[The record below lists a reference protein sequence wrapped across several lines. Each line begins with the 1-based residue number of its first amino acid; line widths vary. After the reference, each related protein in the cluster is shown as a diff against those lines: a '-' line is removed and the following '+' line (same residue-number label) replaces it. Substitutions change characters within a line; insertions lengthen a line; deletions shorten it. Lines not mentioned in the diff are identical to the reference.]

1 MKKKLSC
8 ACAYDSKGLIFS
20 KSIWLK
26 FSAKEK
32 VERNCAFSNSKVI
45 INSPEVTTF
54 LFQMMTSL
62 DCGHL
67 FCNSCWCEYL
77 TTKIMDDGAS
87 EMIGCPS
94 FKCQILVDDRTVM
107 KLIEEPR
114 TKLRYQHLITN
125 SFVQVRSLSTQAFF
139 RPCFGVLKCC
149 NNNLIKCFS
158 TNSPPESFYRL
169 YFWSKICQKTGCIFG
184 QLDRPQTSQ
193 KYFTKNHETGFQQ
206 DSNDT

>member
-1 MKKKLSC
+1 MKSVKVFEKNCPVPVLTILRAWLFYLSQNV
-8 ACAYDSKGLIFS
+8 
-20 KSIWLK
+20 WLK
-26 FSAKEK
+26 FSPKEN
-32 VERNCAFSNSKVI
+32 VDINSAFSNSKVI
-45 INSPEVTTF
+45 INSPGVTTF

-125 SFVQVRSLSTQAFF
+125 SFVQVRSLSTRAFL
-139 RPCFGVLKCC
+139 RSSFGVFKFC
-149 NNNLIKCFS
+149 NDDLIKCFS
-158 TNSPPESFYRL
+158 YQFSSECFLWSVFLVKSLFLCNLLDHKL
-169 YFWSKICQKTGCIFG
+169 YKNV
-184 QLDRPQTSQ
+184 
-193 KYFTKNHETGFQQ
+193 TK
-206 DSNDT
+206 S

>member
-8 ACAYDSKGLIFS
+8 ACAYDSKGLIFF

-158 TNSPPESFYRL
+158 TNSP
-169 YFWSKICQKTGCIFG
+169 QKVFTGCIFG
-184 QLDRPQTSQ
+184 QKFVKKQAVFLVNLIGHKLHKNISQ
-193 KYFTKNHETGFQQ
+193 KNHETGSQQ

>member
-1 MKKKLSC
+1 M
-8 ACAYDSKGLIFS
+8 
-20 KSIWLK
+20 
-26 FSAKEK
+26 
-32 VERNCAFSNSKVI
+32 I
-45 INSPEVTTF
+45 INSPGVTTY

-149 NNNLIKCFS
+149 NNNLIKSKKVIYSAVISKQMNLIKCFS

-169 YFWSKICQKTGCIFG
+169 YFWSKICQKQAVFLVNLLGHKLHKNI
-184 QLDRPQTSQ
+184 SQ
-193 KYFTKNHETGFQQ
+193 KNHETGSQQ

>member
-1 MKKKLSC
+1 MAKVFAQRKC
-8 ACAYDSKGLIFS
+8 RY
-20 KSIWLK
+20 K
-26 FSAKEK
+26 FCLFEF
-32 VERNCAFSNSKVI
+32 EVI
-45 INSPEVTTF
+45 INSPGVTTF

-139 RPCFGVLKCC
+139 
-149 NNNLIKCFS
+149 
-158 TNSPPESFYRL
+158 EAM
-169 YFWSKICQKTGCIFG
+169 FWSFEMLNVFCQFTPRMFLQAVFLVKNVFFSSL
-184 QLDRPQTSQ
+184 QLA
-193 KYFTKNHETGFQQ
+193 
-206 DSNDT
+206 